1 MPLKRFRE
9 SIIVS
14 IRLLRCEVVL
24 LSAKERLLYIRGR
37 RNVTIIN
44 QKRRVLSILF
54 SFFIILVL

>member
-14 IRLLRCEVVL
+14 IHLLHGEVVL
-24 LSAKERLLYIRGR
+24 LSAKKRLLYIRGR